1 LARRAQGFKANLA
14 EVFQRRAQEF
24 KVLRSRSTLRH
35 QLHLPRPLQQELQAQ
50 ALLRDITK
58 SAAASATE

>member
-1 LARRAQGFKANLA
+1 LARRAQDFKANPA
-14 EVFQRRAQEF
+14 EVFQRPAQEF
-24 KVLRSRSTLRH
+24 KVPRRRSTQRH

-58 SAAASATE
+58 STAASASG